1 MRSVIKSVLTALVII
16 AVQLTSIKAEDQPE
30 APPYEPSDSFK
41 QIEKLE
47 GKWTGTLTRS
57 HLENLD
63 LTIEYKVIS
72 NRSAIIET
80 MHEGDMEMVSI
91 YHDRNDELMVTH
103 YCSLRNQPV
112 LNFSKRTDTLIS
124 FLHDPTSGLKEGEDT
139 FVNSYKII
147 HDPKNPT
154 ELKTVYTVTIPD
166 GSTWKHVG
174 DLKKISKD

>member
-1 MRSVIKSVLTALVII
+1 
-16 AVQLTSIKAEDQPE
+16 
-30 APPYEPSDSFK
+30 
-41 QIEKLE
+41 
-47 GKWTGTLTRS
+47 
-57 HLENLD
+57 
-63 LTIEYKVIS
+63 
-72 NRSAIIET
+72 